1 MGQSML
7 VGQRL
12 GVTKA
17 FSSIDFWQ
25 VLLSD
30 YSSEG
35 EAGASSKLSDR
46 IQTMPRSCRK
56 FSCKIPLPETC

>member
-17 FSSIDFWQ
+17 FSSIDF
-25 VLLSD
+25 L
-30 YSSEG
+30 
-35 EAGASSKLSDR
+35 AGVAVRLFFR
-46 IQTMPRSCRK
+46 R
-56 FSCKIPLPETC
+56 